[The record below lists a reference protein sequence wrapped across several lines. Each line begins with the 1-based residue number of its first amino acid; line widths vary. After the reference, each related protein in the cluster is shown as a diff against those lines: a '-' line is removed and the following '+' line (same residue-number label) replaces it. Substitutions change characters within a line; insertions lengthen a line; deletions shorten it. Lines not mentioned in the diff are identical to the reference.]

1 MLKYYVE
8 FECSGQNE
16 YILQSKWFNKP
27 ESAIHWYKKSF
38 DYVADDKIRAYLMQA
53 TFIDK
58 ETYTNIKTL
67 GDITMK
73 YFLK

>member
-8 FECSGQNE
+8 FEYNGQNE

-27 ESAIHWYKKSF
+27 ESAINWYKKSF
-38 DYVADDKIRAYLMQA
+38 DYVADDKIRVYLMQA

-58 ETYTNIKTL
+58 ETYTNIKNL

>member
-8 FECSGQNE
+8 VECNGQNE

-27 ESAIHWYKKSF
+27 ESAINWYKKSF

-58 ETYTNIKTL
+58 ETYTNIKNL
-67 GDITMK
+67 GDITIK